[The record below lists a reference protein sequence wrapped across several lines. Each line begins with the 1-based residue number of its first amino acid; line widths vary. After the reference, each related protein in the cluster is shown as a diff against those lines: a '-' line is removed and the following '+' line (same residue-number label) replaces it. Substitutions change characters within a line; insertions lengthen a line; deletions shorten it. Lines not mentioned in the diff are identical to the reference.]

1 MSVSDGQKKARDKW
15 DKENMSVLGCK
26 VKKSQA
32 VKFKAIAAERGT
44 TANGLLK
51 NFVLDTIGETDD
63 SERDNAEQLETDL
76 NENK

>member
-1 MSVSDGQKKARDKW
+1 MPVSNGQKKARDKW

-32 VKFKAIAAERGT
+32 EKFKAVAAEQGK

-51 NFVLDTIGETDD
+51 DFVLDTIGE
-63 SERDNAEQLETDL
+63 SNNGEQPETDL